1 MTIDREAFSI
11 FSAINLIGSSYR
23 SLSDNI
29 IRYNKRKASGLSI
42 DDNIRNEGN
51 ILVSDG

>member
-1 MTIDREAFSI
+1 MNREAFLI
-11 FSAINLIGSSYR
+11 FLAINLISSSYR

-29 IRYNKRKASGLSI
+29 IRYNKRKASDLSI
-42 DDNIRNEGN
+42 DNNIRNEGN

>member
-1 MTIDREAFSI
+1 MDREAFSV
-11 FSAINLIGSSYR
+11 FPAINLIGSNYR

-42 DDNIRNEGN
+42 DNNIRNEGD